1 MRARNTSPALT
12 WRSDAP
18 RSIAALMICSMPRGC
33 PTAAP
38 ARALLARS
46 STSIQPSLVSGLQ
59 VNRVGERGP
68 CKIALDVLHDQPCLA
83 LPEPRRHGGD
93 MGADEHA
100 RMTPELVARR
110 QGLRGEDIQRGAP
123 KASGVERLEESR
135 LVQEPSARDVHDDGI
150 GRQPRQPRPA

>member
-83 LPEPRRHGGD
+83 LPEPRRHGAD
-93 MGADEHA
+93 LGAAGPA
-100 RMTPELVARR
+100 RVTAAAGAPGGGR
-110 QGLRGEDIQRGAP
+110 RGEN
-123 KASGVERLEESR
+123 
-135 LVQEPSARDVHDDGI
+135 
-150 GRQPRQPRPA
+150 